1 MSVRIYL
8 NGRPVIAGE
17 TDTVAAA
24 LINAGAA
31 AMRASVTG
39 QPRGPLC
46 AMGICFECRVT
57 IDGRPHRRS
66 CLELCR
72 ADMKIETQTQ
82 TPAHG

>member
-1 MSVRIYL
+1 MRLRIVVD
-8 NGRPVIAGE
+8 GRPVRARE

-24 LINAGAA
+24 LMNSGVAA
-31 AMRASVTG
+31 LRASVGG

-57 IDGRPHRRS
+57 IDGRAHRRA

-72 ADMKIETQTQ
+72 ADMKIETR
-82 TPAHG
+82 G

>member
-1 MSVRIYL
+1 MSVRIVVD
-8 NGRPVIAGE
+8 GRPVAARE

-24 LINAGAA
+24 LMNAGIT
-31 AMRASVTG
+31 AMRASVGG

-57 IDGRPHRRS
+57 IDGLAHRRA

-72 ADMKIETQTQ
+72 DGMRVETG
-82 TPAHG
+82 A

>member
-1 MSVRIYL
+1 MSLRIVVD
-8 NGRPVIAGE
+8 GRPVAARE

-24 LINAGAA
+24 LMNAGVAA
-31 AMRASVTG
+31 LRASVAG

-57 IDGRPHRRS
+57 IDGRAHRRA

-72 ADMKIETQTQ
+72 DGMRIETG
-82 TPAHG
+82 A